1 MARNPAR
8 GSIAGFASRP
18 YKRGMS
24 EQNKQSRSQRQPGH
38 SRGGKGKPGHHG
50 PRRFGSHAPAERRP
64 DQLWIYGVHAVAAVL
79 ANPRRKVL
87 QLLATQNAAA
97 RLVEEGATLPDEL
110 KDTSPRDLDKLLGAD
125 AVHQGVAV
133 EVAPLEPLSLDA
145 LGDSR
150 LVVVLDQV
158 TDPHNVGAILRS
170 AVAFG
175 ADALIAT
182 GRHAPTETGVLA
194 KSASGALEHIA
205 MIEVPNLA
213 TTLTDLRDM
222 GFTCVGLDSEGTTSI
237 EDGMRGD
244 RIALVLGAEGKGLR
258 RLTRDRCDV
267 VARLDMPGAI
277 KSLNVSNA
285 AVLSLYL
292 AHRHLGSRAD

>member
-1 MARNPAR
+1 MASNPAA
-8 GSIAGFASRP
+8 GSIAGFARRP
-18 YKRGMS
+18 YKRDMTD
-24 EQNKQSRSQRQPGH
+24 ENKHSKSQRQPGH
-38 SRGGKGKPGHHG
+38 FRGGKGKPGHSG
-50 PRRFGSHAPAERRP
+50 PRRFGSNAPAERRP
-64 DQLWIYGVHAVAAVL
+64 DQLWIYGIHAVAAVL
-79 ANPRRKVL
+79 SNPRRKVL
-87 QLLATQNAAA
+87 TLLATQNAAA
-97 RLVEEGATLPDEL
+97 RLVEEGATLPAGL
-110 KDTSPRDLDKLLGAD
+110 KDISPRDLDKLLGAE

-133 EVAPLEPLSLDA
+133 EVAPLQPLDLDA
-145 LGDSR
+145 LGDAR

-175 ADALIAT
+175 ADALITT

-222 GFTCVGLDSEGTTSI
+222 GYTCVGLDSEGTTSI

-292 AHRHLGSRAD
+292 AHRHLGTPAA